1 VGAERVAMPSLLEGC
16 LRRTLGLRM
25 QATARGAGAV
35 GSAAA
40 IAAATGAGA
49 ADGAANLDDEAAAL
63 QEAAQGE
70 LASLLAEALQ
80 LSAGIAH

>member
-1 VGAERVAMPSLLEGC
+1 VSAGSGRFDGRVA
-16 LRRTLGLRM
+16 
-25 QATARGAGAV
+25 V
-35 GSAAA
+35 V
-40 IAAATGAGA
+40 TGAGA